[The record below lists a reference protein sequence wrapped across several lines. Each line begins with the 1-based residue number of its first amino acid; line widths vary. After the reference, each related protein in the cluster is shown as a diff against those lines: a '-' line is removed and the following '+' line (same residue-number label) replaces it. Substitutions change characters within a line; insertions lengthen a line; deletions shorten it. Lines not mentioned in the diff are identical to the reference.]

1 MPAPEELRRQ
11 VKDRG
16 LRTFIL
22 DYQYHVMFA
31 SLAIGFICVGA
42 YIVLEPYWFLSR
54 LILLLTILVFLPAA
68 IVVFAHLRETLIGH
82 FLYWDPSN
90 RLWTKRRSPKT
101 EKIEVIILTVLWS
114 LIFLLVVYAVFHN

>member
-1 MPAPEELRRQ
+1 MPALEELRRQ
-11 VKDRG
+11 VKHRG
-16 LRTFIL
+16 LRALIL

-42 YIVLEPYWFLSR
+42 YIVLEPYWFLSW
-54 LILLLTILVFLPAA
+54 LILLLTILVFVPAA

-101 EKIEVIILTVLWS
+101 EKIEVTILTVLWS
-114 LIFLLVVYAVFHN
+114 LFCFSRRLCGIP